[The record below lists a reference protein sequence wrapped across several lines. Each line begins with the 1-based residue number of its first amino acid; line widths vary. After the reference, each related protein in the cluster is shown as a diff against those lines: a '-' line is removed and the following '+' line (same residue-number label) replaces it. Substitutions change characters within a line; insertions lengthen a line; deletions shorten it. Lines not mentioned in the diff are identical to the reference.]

1 MSRLLL
7 FLLACLV
14 ALSGCS
20 TTKAKTDAAP
30 ASSAVPGSNEITD
43 NDIAYMAKVERYA
56 TLRGIDL
63 VWVHPP
69 RAKRTKD

>member
-7 FLLACLV
+7 LLMLV
-14 ALSGCS
+14 CVVVLSGCS
-20 TTKAKTDAAP
+20 TAGQAKTDAP
-30 ASSAVPGSNEITD
+30 ASKPTIVD
-43 NDIAYMAKVERYA
+43 NDIAYMARVERYA

-69 RAKRTKD
+69 RAKQDKD

>member
-20 TTKAKTDAAP
+20 TTKARTDAAP
-30 ASSAVPGSNEITD
+30 ASSAVPGGNEITE

-69 RAKRTKD
+69 RAKRDKD

>member
-7 FLLACLV
+7 FLMLVCVV

-20 TTKAKTDAAP
+20 TAGQAKTDAAP
-30 ASSAVPGSNEITD
+30 ASKPTIVD
-43 NDIAYMAKVERYA
+43 NDVAYMARVERYA
-56 TLRGIDL
+56 MLRGIDL

-69 RAKRTKD
+69 RAKQDKD